1 MGKGRIAALAVALLA
16 TLLLLVSV
24 DTRSAFAQELS
35 LDDVTIQSFKIID
48 TTHGDAEIEYSLS
61 SEASPKTDPAAFS
74 NAICEGQKVSSLKLE
89 AKVAYD
95 GSDAIQDG
103 DTLTIPASV
112 GRGLNFA
119 PHPLLDGDNNQL
131 GTFEYTDGK
140 FVLKFSGDYLKN
152 HSIKKFEITLQT
164 GGITH
169 YRDELGHTLTLGE
182 RALSQGVLGKDTLYA
197 AHEKYYV
204 IAKAVGAT
212 NTALSIRSDLT
223 TNQSMNW
230 DIKVFND
237 ARAIDGYHFRMPYML
252 EHNGAYSPNSL
263 TGVYVESTFADCA
276 AEPELARS
284 WSEFSGINDQG
295 EVLSGW
301 YGTYLS
307 ANTFLTKVYQGAKS
321 KSDVKAALQNGQY
334 CMYNN
339 HDGSYTFML
348 KWWDMNDPAGPKY
361 DDLAGVADAGGTG
374 NLLKNNYPDIFG
386 NVSSA
391 TIGKINQIYAGK
403 ALQNISVRVRV
414 VHPVVNTPTDKTGTV
429 EMTSD
434 QGSSTATGTATLTPS
449 SAAIDAPADP
459 LTIKMLKT
467 DKESGA
473 ALSTGFSFKLQSSND
488 GGTSWT
494 DVAVDASMLDVGSLN
509 PDGTL
514 TPDANGAIQVK
525 SLAGGMMYR
534 FVEVS
539 HANGYPDVA
548 VDEAH
553 PNDADHTTSA
563 NSEAVTVTSQG
574 SGQVITMYNQKAK
587 VDVSGVK
594 TWDDDNDRD
603 GARPASI
610 TVNLLRDGTPIDSK
624 TVTPDASGTWAYSF
638 SGLAQYDSVDGHE
651 FSYRITENAVAD
663 YATVINGYDITNS
676 HTPGKTSVTAT
687 KAWDDGANADGIRP
701 ASVQLQLYANGV
713 ALGAPVAVDA
723 ASGWTHT
730 WTNLN
735 EKEAGADIAYT
746 VEETDVP
753 AGYTSATAGDAT
765 NGFTITNTHVPETM
779 DISGTKTWDDAD
791 NQDGMRPQSITVNL
805 LADGQKVA
813 EKQVTEADGWAYSFT
828 GMTKNKAGQAIDYT
842 VTEDAV
848 EGYTA
853 TVAGFD
859 ITNTHVPGTVDVTV
873 SKIWNDGNDKDGIRP
888 ASVMA
893 QLYADGVAQGG
904 AVELSSANGWTS
916 TWTGLAEYQ
925 GGHKVSYT
933 VEEASVPDG
942 YTSSV
947 KEQASGNFVI
957 TNAHTPKVNPTP
969 EPGPAPDPSSPGS
982 KPPASGHQG
991 KSMPATGE
999 GPVLPGILTLAAAS
1013 LAGLAWAAKKR
1024 MRNEGGMQS

>member
-1 MGKGRIAALAVALLA
+1 MLAVTLLA
-16 TLLLLVSV
+16 TLALLVGL
-24 DTRSAFAQELS
+24 DTRSALAQELS

-61 SEASPKTDPAAFS
+61 SEASPKTDPTAFS
-74 NAICEGQKVSSLKLE
+74 NAICEGQKASSLKLE

-119 PHPLLDGDNNQL
+119 SRPLLDGNNNQL
-131 GTFEYTDGK
+131 GTFEYTNGK

-164 GGITH
+164 GEMLQ
-169 YRDELGHTLTLGE
+169 YREDLGRSMTLGE
-182 RALSQGVLGKDTLYA
+182 RALAEGVLGKDTLYA
-197 AHEKYYV
+197 AYEKYYV
-204 IAKAVGAT
+204 ITKTIGT
-212 NTALSIRSDLT
+212 TDQSIGSLVDST
-223 TNQSMNW
+223 TNHSVTW
-230 DIKVFND
+230 DIKIHND
-237 ARAIDGYHFRMPYML
+237 KAFVDNQGFYMPYML
-252 EHNGAYSPNSL
+252 EHNGAYNPNSF
-263 TGVYVESTFADCA
+263 TGVYEESTFTDCTI
-276 AEPELARS
+276 EPEIIKS
-284 WSEFSGINDQG
+284 WSEFTGIDDQG
-295 EVLSGW
+295 KVVSGW
-301 YGTYLS
+301 YGQALPTS
-307 ANTFLTKVYQGAKS
+307 TFFTKVDQGTKS
-321 KSDVKAALQNGQY
+321 KSEVKAALQNGQY

-339 HDGSYTFML
+339 NDGSYTFML
-348 KWWDMNDPAGPKY
+348 KWWDMNDSAGPKY
-361 DDLAGVADAGGTG
+361 DDLTGVADAGGMG
-374 NLLKNNYPDIFG
+374 NILKSKYSEIFG
-386 NVSSA
+386 GMSPA
-391 TIGKINQIYAGK
+391 TIEKINQIYAGK
-403 ALQNISVRVRV
+403 ALQNISVRIRV
-414 VHPVVNTPTDKTGTV
+414 VHPVVNTSTDKTGTV

-434 QGSSTATGTATLTPS
+434 QGSFTSSATATLTPS
-449 SAAIDAPADP
+449 SAVIDAPADP
-459 LTIKMLKT
+459 LTVKMLKT

-473 ALSTGFSFKLQSSND
+473 ALSTGFSFKLQSSDD

-525 SLAGGMMYR
+525 GLTGGMMYR

-539 HANGYPDVA
+539 HANGYPHVA

-553 PNDADHTTSA
+553 PNDANHTTSA

-638 SGLAQYDSVDGHE
+638 SGLAQYDLVDGHE

-687 KAWDDGANADGIRP
+687 KAWDDGADADGIRP
-701 ASVQLQLYANGV
+701 TSVQLQLYANGV

-735 EKEAGADIAYT
+735 EKDAGADIAYT

-753 AGYTSATAGDAT
+753 TGYTSVTAGDAT
-765 NGFTITNTHVPETM
+765 NGFTITNTHVLETT
-779 DISGTKTWDDAD
+779 DISGTKTWDDAG

-873 SKIWNDGNDKDGIRP
+873 SKTWDDGNDKDGIRP

-957 TNAHTPKVNPTP
+957 TNAHTPK
-969 EPGPAPDPSSPGS
+969 ADPSPVPPSPDS
-982 KPPASGHQG
+982 KPRSPRHQG
-991 KSMPATGE
+991 RVLPATGE
-999 GPVLPGILTLAAAS
+999 GPELPGILA
-1013 LAGLAWAAKKR
+1013 LAGVSLIGLAGAYAKR
-1024 MRNEGGMQS
+1024 MRD

>member
-1 MGKGRIAALAVALLA
+1 M
-16 TLLLLVSV
+16 
-24 DTRSAFAQELS
+24 
-35 LDDVTIQSFKIID
+35 TIQSFKIID

-61 SEASPKTDPAAFS
+61 SEASPKTDPTAFS

-119 PHPLLDGDNNQL
+119 SRPLLDGNNNQL
-131 GTFEYTDGK
+131 GTFEYTNGK

-164 GGITH
+164 GEMLQ
-169 YRDELGHTLTLGE
+169 YREDLGRSMTLGE
-182 RALSQGVLGKDTLYA
+182 RALAEGVLGKDTLYA
-197 AHEKYYV
+197 AYEKYYV
-204 IAKAVGAT
+204 ITKTIGT
-212 NTALSIRSDLT
+212 TDQSIGSLVDST
-223 TNQSMNW
+223 TNHSVTW
-230 DIKVFND
+230 DIKIHND
-237 ARAIDGYHFRMPYML
+237 KAFVDNQGFYMPYML
-252 EHNGAYSPNSL
+252 EHNGAYNPNSF
-263 TGVYVESTFADCA
+263 TGVYEESTFTDCTI
-276 AEPELARS
+276 EPEIIKS
-284 WSEFSGINDQG
+284 WSEFTGIDDQG
-295 EVLSGW
+295 KVVSGW
-301 YGTYLS
+301 YGQALPTSTL
-307 ANTFLTKVYQGAKS
+307 LTKVDQGTKS
-321 KSDVKAALQNGQY
+321 KSEVKAALQNGQY

-339 HDGSYTFML
+339 NDGSYTFML
-348 KWWDMNDPAGPKY
+348 KWWDMNDSAGPKY
-361 DDLAGVADAGGTG
+361 DDLTGVADAGGMG
-374 NLLKNNYPDIFG
+374 NILKSKYSEIFG
-386 NVSSA
+386 GMSPA
-391 TIGKINQIYAGK
+391 TIEKINQIYAGK
-403 ALQNISVRVRV
+403 ALQNISVRIRV
-414 VHPVVNTPTDKTGTV
+414 VHPVVNTSTDKTGTV

-434 QGSSTATGTATLTPS
+434 QGSFTSSATATLTPS
-449 SAAIDAPADP
+449 SAVIDAPADP
-459 LTIKMLKT
+459 LTVKMLKT

-473 ALSTGFSFKLQSSND
+473 ALSTGFSFKLQSSDD

-525 SLAGGMMYR
+525 GLTGGMMYR

-539 HANGYPDVA
+539 HANGYPHVA
-548 VDEAH
+548 VDEAY
-553 PNDADHTTSA
+553 PNDANHTTSA

-687 KAWDDGANADGIRP
+687 KAWDDGADADGIRP
-701 ASVQLQLYANGV
+701 TSVQLQLYANGV

-753 AGYTSATAGDAT
+753 TGYTSATAGDAT
-765 NGFTITNTHVPETM
+765 NGFTITNTHVLETT

-848 EGYTA
+848 EGYTT

-873 SKIWNDGNDKDGIRP
+873 SKTWDDGNDKDGIRP

-957 TNAHTPKVNPTP
+957 TNAHTPK
-969 EPGPAPDPSSPGS
+969 ADPSPVPPSPDS
-982 KPPASGHQG
+982 KPRSPRHQG
-991 KSMPATGE
+991 RVLPATGE
-999 GPVLPGILTLAAAS
+999 GPELPGILALAGVS
-1013 LAGLAWAAKKR
+1013 LIGLAWAYAKR
-1024 MRNEGGMQS
+1024 MRD

>member
-1 MGKGRIAALAVALLA
+1 MESVSTVVGRIRRARVAMLAVTLLA
-16 TLLLLVSV
+16 TLALLVGL
-24 DTRSAFAQELS
+24 DTRSALAQELS

-48 TTHGDAEIEYSLS
+48 ATHGDAEIEYSLS
-61 SEASPKTDPAAFS
+61 SEASPKTDPTAFS

-119 PHPLLDGDNNQL
+119 SRPLLDGNNNQL
-131 GTFEYTDGK
+131 GTFEYTNGK

-164 GGITH
+164 GEMLQ
-169 YRDELGHTLTLGE
+169 YREDLGRSMTLGE
-182 RALSQGVLGKDTLYA
+182 RALAEGVLGKDTLYA
-197 AHEKYYV
+197 AYEKYYV
-204 IAKAVGAT
+204 ITKTIGT
-212 NTALSIRSDLT
+212 TDQSIGSLVDST
-223 TNQSMNW
+223 TNHSVTW
-230 DIKVFND
+230 DIKIHND
-237 ARAIDGYHFRMPYML
+237 KAFVDNQGFYMPYML
-252 EHNGAYSPNSL
+252 EHNGAYNPNSF
-263 TGVYVESTFADCA
+263 TGVYEESTFTDCTI
-276 AEPELARS
+276 EPEIIKS
-284 WSEFSGINDQG
+284 WSEFTGIDDQG
-295 EVLSGW
+295 KVVSGW
-301 YGTYLS
+301 YGQALPTSTL
-307 ANTFLTKVYQGAKS
+307 LTKVDQGTKS
-321 KSDVKAALQNGQY
+321 KSEVKAALQNGQY
-334 CMYNN
+334 CMYDNR
-339 HDGSYTFML
+339 DGSYTFML
-348 KWWDMNDPAGPKY
+348 KWWDMNDPAGPTY
-361 DDLAGVADAGGTG
+361 DDIPGVADAGGVG
-374 NLLKNNYPDIFG
+374 NILKSKYSEIFG
-386 NVSSA
+386 GMSPA
-391 TIGKINQIYAGK
+391 TIEKINQIYAGK

-414 VHPVVNTPTDKTGTV
+414 VHPVVNTSTDKTGTV

-434 QGSSTATGTATLTPS
+434 QGSFTSSATATLTPS
-449 SAAIDAPADP
+449 SAVIDAPADP
-459 LTIKMLKT
+459 LTVKMLKT
-467 DKESGA
+467 DMESGA
-473 ALSTGFSFKLQSSND
+473 ALSTGFSFKLQSSDD

-525 SLAGGMMYR
+525 GLTGGMMYR

-539 HANGYPDVA
+539 HANGYPHVA

-553 PNDADHTTSA
+553 PNDANHTTSA

-687 KAWDDGANADGIRP
+687 KAWDDGADADGIRP
-701 ASVQLQLYANGV
+701 TSVQLQLYANGV

-735 EKEAGADIAYT
+735 EKDAGADIAYT

-753 AGYTSATAGDAT
+753 TGYTSVTAGDAT
-765 NGFTITNTHVPETM
+765 NGFTITNTHVLETT
-779 DISGTKTWDDAD
+779 DISGTKTWDDAG

-873 SKIWNDGNDKDGIRP
+873 SKTWDDGNDKDGIRP

-957 TNAHTPKVNPTP
+957 TNAHTPK
-969 EPGPAPDPSSPGS
+969 ADPSPVPPSPDS
-982 KPPASGHQG
+982 KPRSPRHQG
-991 KSMPATGE
+991 RVLPATGE
-999 GPVLPGILTLAAAS
+999 GPELPGILALAGVS
-1013 LAGLAWAAKKR
+1013 LIGLAWAYAKR
-1024 MRNEGGMQS
+1024 MRD

>member
-1 MGKGRIAALAVALLA
+1 MESVSTVVGRIRRARVAMLAVTLLA
-16 TLLLLVSV
+16 TLALLVGL

-119 PHPLLDGDNNQL
+119 PRPLLDGDNNQL
-131 GTFEYTDGK
+131 GTFEYIDGK

-152 HSIKKFEITLQT
+152 HSIKKFEMTLQT
-164 GGITH
+164 GEMLQ
-169 YRDELGHTLTLGE
+169 YREDLGRSMTLGD
-182 RALSQGVLGKDTLYA
+182 RALAKGVLGKDTLYA

-204 IAKAVGAT
+204 ITKTIGT
-212 NTALSIRSDLT
+212 TDQSIASIVDST
-223 TNQSMNW
+223 TNHSVTW
-230 DIKVFND
+230 DIKIHND
-237 ARAIDGYHFRMPYML
+237 KAVVDNQGFYMPYML
-252 EHNGAYSPNSL
+252 EHNGAYNPNSF
-263 TGVYVESTFADCA
+263 TGVYEESTFTDCTI
-276 AEPELARS
+276 EPEIIKS
-284 WSEFSGINDQG
+284 WSEFTGIDDQG
-295 EVLSGW
+295 KVVSGW
-301 YGTYLS
+301 YAQSFSTS
-307 ANTFLTKVYQGAKS
+307 ALLTKVDQGTKS
-321 KSDVKAALQNGQY
+321 KSEVKAALQNGQY
-334 CMYNN
+334 CMYDN

-361 DDLAGVADAGGTG
+361 DDLAGVADAGGMG
-374 NLLKNNYPDIFG
+374 NLLKNKYSEIFG
-386 NVSSA
+386 GMSST
-391 TIGKINQIYAGK
+391 TIEKINQTYAGK

-434 QGSSTATGTATLTPS
+434 QGSFTSSATATLTPS

-459 LTIKMLKT
+459 LTVKMLKT

-473 ALSTGFSFKLQSSND
+473 ALSTGFSFKLQSSDD

-525 SLAGGMMYR
+525 GLTGGMMYR

-624 TVTPDASGTWAYSF
+624 TVTPDASDTWAYSF

-687 KAWDDGANADGIRP
+687 KAWDDGADADGIRP
-701 ASVQLQLYANGV
+701 TSVQLQLYANGV

-735 EKEAGADIAYT
+735 EKDAGADIAYT

-753 AGYTSATAGDAT
+753 TGYTSVTAGDAT
-765 NGFTITNTHVPETM
+765 NGFTITNTHVLETT
-779 DISGTKTWDDAD
+779 DISGTKTWDDAG

-873 SKIWNDGNDKDGIRP
+873 SKTWDDGNDKDGIRP

-957 TNAHTPKVNPTP
+957 TNAHTPK
-969 EPGPAPDPSSPGS
+969 ADPSPVPPSPDS
-982 KPPASGHQG
+982 KPRSPRYQG
-991 KSMPATGE
+991 RVLPATGE
-999 GPVLPGILTLAAAS
+999 GPELPGILA
-1013 LAGLAWAAKKR
+1013 LAGVSLIGLAGAYAKR
-1024 MRNEGGMQS
+1024 MRD

>member
-1 MGKGRIAALAVALLA
+1 MLAVTLLA
-16 TLLLLVSV
+16 TLALLVGL
-24 DTRSAFAQELS
+24 DTRSALAQELS

-119 PHPLLDGDNNQL
+119 SRPLLDGNNNQL
-131 GTFEYTDGK
+131 GTFEYTNGK

-164 GGITH
+164 GEMLQ
-169 YRDELGHTLTLGE
+169 YREDLGRSMTLGE
-182 RALSQGVLGKDTLYA
+182 RALAEGVLGKDTLYA
-197 AHEKYYV
+197 AYEKYYV
-204 IAKAVGAT
+204 ITKTIGT
-212 NTALSIRSDLT
+212 TDQSIGSLVDST
-223 TNQSMNW
+223 TNHSVTW
-230 DIKVFND
+230 DIKIHND
-237 ARAIDGYHFRMPYML
+237 KAFVDNQGFYMPYML
-252 EHNGAYSPNSL
+252 EHNGAYNPNSF
-263 TGVYVESTFADCA
+263 TGVYEESTFTDCTI
-276 AEPELARS
+276 EPEIIKS
-284 WSEFSGINDQG
+284 WSEFTGIDDQG
-295 EVLSGW
+295 KVVSGW
-301 YGTYLS
+301 YGQALPTSTL
-307 ANTFLTKVYQGAKS
+307 LTKVDQGTKS
-321 KSDVKAALQNGQY
+321 KSEVKAALQNGQY

-339 HDGSYTFML
+339 NDGSYTFML
-348 KWWDMNDPAGPKY
+348 KWWDMNDSAGPKY
-361 DDLAGVADAGGTG
+361 DDLTGVADAGGMG
-374 NLLKNNYPDIFG
+374 NILKSKYSEIFG
-386 NVSSA
+386 GMSPA
-391 TIGKINQIYAGK
+391 TIEKINQIYAGK
-403 ALQNISVRVRV
+403 ALQNISVRIRV
-414 VHPVVNTPTDKTGTV
+414 VHPVVNTSTDKTGTV

-434 QGSSTATGTATLTPS
+434 QGSFTSSATATLTPS
-449 SAAIDAPADP
+449 NAVIDAPADP
-459 LTIKMLKT
+459 LTVKMLKT

-473 ALSTGFSFKLQSSND
+473 ALSTGFSFKLQSSDD

-525 SLAGGMMYR
+525 GLTGGMMYR

-539 HANGYPDVA
+539 HANGYPHVA

-553 PNDADHTTSA
+553 PNDANHTTSA

-687 KAWDDGANADGIRP
+687 KAWDDGADADGIRP
-701 ASVQLQLYANGV
+701 TSVQLQLYANGV

-735 EKEAGADIAYT
+735 EKDAGADIDYT

-753 AGYTSATAGDAT
+753 AGYTSVTAGDAT
-765 NGFTITNTHVPETM
+765 NGFTITNTHVPETT
-779 DISGTKTWDDAD
+779 DISGTKTWDDAG

-848 EGYTA
+848 EGYTT

-873 SKIWNDGNDKDGIRP
+873 SKTWDDGNDKDGIRP

-957 TNAHTPKVNPTP
+957 TNAHTPK
-969 EPGPAPDPSSPGS
+969 ADPSPVPPSPDS
-982 KPPASGHQG
+982 KPRSPRHQG
-991 KSMPATGE
+991 RVLPATGE
-999 GPVLPGILTLAAAS
+999 GPELPGILALAGVS
-1013 LAGLAWAAKKR
+1013 LIGLAWAYAKR
-1024 MRNEGGMQS
+1024 MRD

>member
-1 MGKGRIAALAVALLA
+1 MLAVTLLA
-16 TLLLLVSV
+16 TLALLVGL
-24 DTRSAFAQELS
+24 DTRSALAQELS

-61 SEASPKTDPAAFS
+61 SEASPKTDPTAFS

-119 PHPLLDGDNNQL
+119 SRPLLDGNNNQL
-131 GTFEYTDGK
+131 GTFEYTNGK

-164 GGITH
+164 GEMLQ
-169 YRDELGHTLTLGE
+169 YREDLGRSMTLGE
-182 RALSQGVLGKDTLYA
+182 RALAEGVLGKDTLYA
-197 AHEKYYV
+197 AYEKYYV
-204 IAKAVGAT
+204 ITKTIGT
-212 NTALSIRSDLT
+212 TDQSIGSLVDST
-223 TNQSMNW
+223 TNHSVTW
-230 DIKVFND
+230 DIKIHND
-237 ARAIDGYHFRMPYML
+237 KAFVDNQGFYMPYML
-252 EHNGAYSPNSL
+252 EHNGAYNPNSF
-263 TGVYVESTFADCA
+263 TGVYEESTFTDCTI
-276 AEPELARS
+276 EPEIIKS
-284 WSEFSGINDQG
+284 WSEFTGIDDQG
-295 EVLSGW
+295 KVVSGW
-301 YGTYLS
+301 YGQALPTS
-307 ANTFLTKVYQGAKS
+307 TFFTKVDQGTKS
-321 KSDVKAALQNGQY
+321 KSEVKAALQNGQY

-339 HDGSYTFML
+339 NDGSYTFML
-348 KWWDMNDPAGPKY
+348 KWWDMNDSAGPKY
-361 DDLAGVADAGGTG
+361 DDLTGVADAGGMG
-374 NLLKNNYPDIFG
+374 NILKSKYSEIFG
-386 NVSSA
+386 GMSPA
-391 TIGKINQIYAGK
+391 TIEKINQIYAGK
-403 ALQNISVRVRV
+403 ALQNISVRIRV
-414 VHPVVNTPTDKTGTV
+414 VHPVVNTSTDKTGTV

-434 QGSSTATGTATLTPS
+434 QGSFTSSATATLTPS
-449 SAAIDAPADP
+449 SAVIDAPADP
-459 LTIKMLKT
+459 LTVKMLKT

-473 ALSTGFSFKLQSSND
+473 ALSTGFSFKLQSSDD

-525 SLAGGMMYR
+525 GLTGGMMYR

-563 NSEAVTVTSQG
+563 NSEAITVTSQG

-651 FSYRITENAVAD
+651 FSYRVTENAVAD

-713 ALGAPVAVDA
+713 ALGTPVAVDA

-753 AGYTSATAGDAT
+753 TGYASVTAGDAT
-765 NGFTITNTHVPETM
+765 NGFTITNTHVLETT
-779 DISGTKTWDDAD
+779 DISGTKTWDDAG

-873 SKIWNDGNDKDGIRP
+873 SKTWDDGNDKDGIRP

-957 TNAHTPKVNPTP
+957 TNAHTPK
-969 EPGPAPDPSSPGS
+969 ADPSPVPPSPDS
-982 KPPASGHQG
+982 KPRSPRHQG
-991 KSMPATGE
+991 RVLPATGE
-999 GPVLPGILTLAAAS
+999 GPELPGILALAGVS
-1013 LAGLAWAAKKR
+1013 LIGLAWAYAKR
-1024 MRNEGGMQS
+1024 MRD

>member
-1 MGKGRIAALAVALLA
+1 MESVSTVVGRIRRARVAMLAVTLLA
-16 TLLLLVSV
+16 TLALLVGL
-24 DTRSAFAQELS
+24 DTRSALAQELS

-119 PHPLLDGDNNQL
+119 PRPLLDSDNNQL

-140 FVLKFSGDYLKN
+140 FVLRFSGDYLKN
-152 HSIKKFEITLQT
+152 HSIKKFEMTLQT
-164 GGITH
+164 GEMLQ
-169 YRDELGHTLTLGE
+169 YREDLGRSMTLGE
-182 RALSQGVLGKDTLYA
+182 RALAEGVLGKDTLYA

-204 IAKAVGAT
+204 ITKTIGT
-212 NTALSIRSDLT
+212 TDQSIASIVDST
-223 TNQSMNW
+223 TNHSVTW
-230 DIKVFND
+230 DIKIHND
-237 ARAIDGYHFRMPYML
+237 KAFADNQGFYMPYML
-252 EHNGAYSPNSL
+252 EHNGAYNPNSF
-263 TGVYVESTFADCA
+263 TGVYEESTFTDCTI
-276 AEPELARS
+276 EPEIIKS
-284 WSEFSGINDQG
+284 WSEFTGIDDQG
-295 EVLSGW
+295 KVVSGW
-301 YGTYLS
+301 YAQSFSTS
-307 ANTFLTKVYQGAKS
+307 ALLTKVDQGTKS
-321 KSDVKAALQNGQY
+321 KSEVKAALQNGQY
-334 CMYNN
+334 CMYDN

-361 DDLAGVADAGGTG
+361 DDLAGVADAGGMG
-374 NLLKNNYPDIFG
+374 NLLKNKYSEIFG
-386 NVSSA
+386 GMSST
-391 TIGKINQIYAGK
+391 TIEKINQIYAGK

-414 VHPVVNTPTDKTGTV
+414 VHPVVNTPADKTGTV

-434 QGSSTATGTATLTPS
+434 QGSFTSSATATLTPS
-449 SAAIDAPADP
+449 SAVIDAPADP
-459 LTIKMLKT
+459 LTVKMLKT
-467 DKESGA
+467 DMESGA
-473 ALSTGFSFKLQSSND
+473 ALSTGFSFKLQSSDD

-525 SLAGGMMYR
+525 GLTGGMMYR

-539 HANGYPDVA
+539 HANGYPHVA

-553 PNDADHTTSA
+553 PNDANHTTSA

-687 KAWDDGANADGIRP
+687 KAWDDGADADGIRP
-701 ASVQLQLYANGV
+701 TSVQLQLYANGV

-735 EKEAGADIAYT
+735 EKDAGADIAYT

-753 AGYTSATAGDAT
+753 TGYTSVTAGDAT
-765 NGFTITNTHVPETM
+765 NGFTITNTHVLETT
-779 DISGTKTWDDAD
+779 DISGTKTWDDAG

-873 SKIWNDGNDKDGIRP
+873 SKTWDDGNDKDGIRP

-957 TNAHTPKVNPTP
+957 TNAHTPK
-969 EPGPAPDPSSPGS
+969 ADPSPVPPSPDS
-982 KPPASGHQG
+982 KPRSPRHQG
-991 KSMPATGE
+991 RVLPATGE
-999 GPVLPGILTLAAAS
+999 GPELPGILA
-1013 LAGLAWAAKKR
+1013 LAGVSLIGLAGAYAKR
-1024 MRNEGGMQS
+1024 MRD

>member
-1 MGKGRIAALAVALLA
+1 MESVSTVVGRIRRARVAMLAVTLLA
-16 TLLLLVSV
+16 TLALLVGL
-24 DTRSAFAQELS
+24 DTRSALAQELS

-119 PHPLLDGDNNQL
+119 PRPLLDGDNNQL
-131 GTFEYTDGK
+131 GTFEYTNGK

-164 GGITH
+164 GEMLQ
-169 YRDELGHTLTLGE
+169 YREDLGRSMTLGE
-182 RALSQGVLGKDTLYA
+182 RALAEGVLGKDTLYA
-197 AHEKYYV
+197 AYEKYYV
-204 IAKAVGAT
+204 ITKTIGT
-212 NTALSIRSDLT
+212 TDQSIGSLVDST
-223 TNQSMNW
+223 TNHSVTW
-230 DIKVFND
+230 DIKIHND
-237 ARAIDGYHFRMPYML
+237 KAFVDNQGFYMPYML
-252 EHNGAYSPNSL
+252 EHNGAYNPNSF
-263 TGVYVESTFADCA
+263 TGVYEESTFTDCTI
-276 AEPELARS
+276 EPEIIKS
-284 WSEFSGINDQG
+284 WSEFTGIDDQG
-295 EVLSGW
+295 KVVSGW
-301 YGTYLS
+301 YGQALPTSTL
-307 ANTFLTKVYQGAKS
+307 LTKVDQGTKS
-321 KSDVKAALQNGQY
+321 KSEVKAALQNGQY

-339 HDGSYTFML
+339 NDGSYTFML
-348 KWWDMNDPAGPKY
+348 KWWDMNDSAGPKY
-361 DDLAGVADAGGTG
+361 DDLTGVADAGGMG
-374 NLLKNNYPDIFG
+374 NILKSKYSEIFG
-386 NVSSA
+386 GMSPA
-391 TIGKINQIYAGK
+391 TIEKINQIYAGK
-403 ALQNISVRVRV
+403 ALQNISVRIRV
-414 VHPVVNTPTDKTGTV
+414 VHPVVNTSTDKTGTV

-434 QGSSTATGTATLTPS
+434 QGSFTSSATATLTPS

-459 LTIKMLKT
+459 LTVKMLKT

-473 ALSTGFSFKLQSSND
+473 ALFTGFSFKLQSSDD

-514 TPDANGAIQVK
+514 APDANNGAIQVK
-525 SLAGGMMYR
+525 GLTGGMMYR

-687 KAWDDGANADGIRP
+687 KAWDDGTDADGIRP
-701 ASVQLQLYANGV
+701 TSVQLQLYANGV

-735 EKEAGADIAYT
+735 EKDAGADIDYT

-753 AGYTSATAGDAT
+753 TGYTSVTAGDAT
-765 NGFTITNTHVPETM
+765 NGFTITNTHVPETT
-779 DISGTKTWDDAD
+779 DISGTKTWDDAG

-859 ITNTHVPGTVDVTV
+859 ITNTHVPGTVEVTV
-873 SKIWNDGNDKDGIRP
+873 SKTWDDGNDKDGIRP

-957 TNAHTPKVNPTP
+957 TNAHTPK
-969 EPGPAPDPSSPGS
+969 ADPSPVPPSPDS
-982 KPPASGHQG
+982 KPRSPRHQG
-991 KSMPATGE
+991 RVLPATGE
-999 GPVLPGILTLAAAS
+999 GPELPGILALAGVS
-1013 LAGLAWAAKKR
+1013 LIGLAWAYAKR
-1024 MRNEGGMQS
+1024 MRD

>member
-1 MGKGRIAALAVALLA
+1 MESVSTVVGRIRRARVAMLAVTLLA
-16 TLLLLVSV
+16 TLALLVGL

-119 PHPLLDGDNNQL
+119 PRPLLDGDNNQL
-131 GTFEYTDGK
+131 GTFEYIDGK

-152 HSIKKFEITLQT
+152 HSIKKFEMTLQT
-164 GGITH
+164 GEMLQ
-169 YRDELGHTLTLGE
+169 YREDLGRSMTLGD
-182 RALSQGVLGKDTLYA
+182 RALAKGVLGKDTLYA

-204 IAKAVGAT
+204 ITKTIGT
-212 NTALSIRSDLT
+212 TDQSIASIVDST
-223 TNQSMNW
+223 TNHSVTW
-230 DIKVFND
+230 DIKIHND
-237 ARAIDGYHFRMPYML
+237 KALVDNQGFYMPYML
-252 EHNGAYSPNSL
+252 EHNGAYNPNSF
-263 TGVYVESTFADCA
+263 TGVYEESTFTDCTI
-276 AEPELARS
+276 EPEIIKS
-284 WSEFSGINDQG
+284 WSEFTGIDDQG
-295 EVLSGW
+295 KVVSGW
-301 YGTYLS
+301 YAQSFSTS
-307 ANTFLTKVYQGAKS
+307 ALLTKVDQGTKS
-321 KSDVKAALQNGQY
+321 KSEVKAALQNGQY
-334 CMYNN
+334 CMYDN

-361 DDLAGVADAGGTG
+361 DDLAGVADAGGMG
-374 NLLKNNYPDIFG
+374 NLLKNKYSEIFG
-386 NVSSA
+386 GMSST
-391 TIGKINQIYAGK
+391 TIEKINQTYAGK

-434 QGSSTATGTATLTPS
+434 QGSFTSSATATLTPS

-459 LTIKMLKT
+459 LTVKMLKT

-509 PDGTL
+509 LDGTL

-525 SLAGGMMYR
+525 GLTGGMMYR

-539 HANGYPDVA
+539 HANGYPHVA

-553 PNDADHTTSA
+553 PNDANHTTSA

-687 KAWDDGANADGIRP
+687 KAWDDGADADGIRP
-701 ASVQLQLYANGV
+701 TSVQLQLYANGV

-735 EKEAGADIAYT
+735 EKDAGADIAYT

-753 AGYTSATAGDAT
+753 TGYTSVTAGDAT
-765 NGFTITNTHVPETM
+765 NGFTITNTHVLETT
-779 DISGTKTWDDAD
+779 DISGTKTWDDAG

-873 SKIWNDGNDKDGIRP
+873 SKTWDDGNDKDGIRP

-957 TNAHTPKVNPTP
+957 TNAHTPK
-969 EPGPAPDPSSPGS
+969 ADPSPVPPSPDS
-982 KPPASGHQG
+982 KPRSPRHQG
-991 KSMPATGE
+991 RVLPATGE
-999 GPVLPGILTLAAAS
+999 GPELPGILALAGVS
-1013 LAGLAWAAKKR
+1013 LIGLAWAYAKR
-1024 MRNEGGMQS
+1024 MRD